1 MNSDHLTPKHS
12 TRFNRIL
19 FTMLATVLLASC
31 AKVEPKAVAEK
42 PAGAVVQEVAAEKP
56 AEPVVQ
62 EAVAEK
68 PAEPAVQEVV
78 QKKAP
83 KVMSTAEKK
92 RRFFAYMKP
101 FVVEENNRLREL
113 RGRLLEMRTSDA
125 LESSDLEWLTTV
137 AARYNLELQGQPDQ
151 QFWDK
156 LLRRVGV
163 VPVEMAL
170 VQAANESAWG
180 QSRFAKEGK
189 NYFGQWCYSK
199 GCGIVPS
206 QRNAGSTHE
215 VRRFSSPAESV
226 QAYIRNINRS
236 RAYREFRQIRS
247 ALRQQKQA
255 LDAEKLAMGLKS
267 YSERGMAYVKTIQAM
282 IRTNRKLIA
291 GI

>member
-1 MNSDHLTPKHS
+1 MHTTNRNTKLLT
-12 TRFNRIL
+12 RLL
-19 FTMLATVLLASC
+19 FTLFASLLLASC
-31 AKVEPKAVAEK
+31 AKVEPK
-42 PAGAVVQEVAAEKP
+42 VVEVKEVAPP
-56 AEPVVQ
+56 A
-62 EAVAEK
+62 AI
-68 PAEPAVQEVV
+68 VQEVV
-78 QKKAP
+78 VEKPVVPVVKKKAP
-83 KVMSTAEKK
+83 KAMSTAEKK

-101 FVVEENNRLREL
+101 FVVEENSRIRQLRSQ
-113 RGRLLEMRTSDA
+113 LLEMRASDDLA
-125 LESSDLEWLTTV
+125 PSDLEWLTTV
-137 AARYNLELQGQPDQ
+137 AGRYNLELQGQPDQ

-156 LLRRVGV
+156 LLKRVGV

-247 ALRQQKQA
+247 TLRQQKQA

-282 IRTNRKLIA
+282 IRSNRKLIA

>member
-1 MNSDHLTPKHS
+1 MNSDHLTPRHS

-19 FTMLATVLLASC
+19 FTMLATLLLASC
-31 AKVEPKAVAEK
+31 AKVEPKVVEVKEVAPQVVVEK
-42 PAGAVVQEVAAEKP
+42 PATPVEKTAVVK
-56 AEPVVQ
+56 
-62 EAVAEK
+62 
-68 PAEPAVQEVV
+68 
-78 QKKAP
+78 KKAP
-83 KVMSTAEKK
+83 KAMSTAEKK

-101 FVVEENNRLREL
+101 FVVEENNRMREL
-113 RGRLLEMRTSDA
+113 RFQLLEMRTSDA
-125 LESSDLEWLTTV
+125 LAPSDLEWLAAV
-137 AARYNLELQGQPDQ
+137 AVRYNLELQGQPDP

-156 LLRRVGV
+156 LLKRVGV

-236 RAYREFRQIRS
+236 RAYREFRQIR
-247 ALRQQKQA
+247 ATLRQQKQA

-282 IRTNRKLIA
+282 IRANRKLIA
-291 GI
+291 EI